1 MPFEIEKFR
10 TTEHERRTET
20 VPVPA
25 LAGFFDEG
33 EKPEIVVQSLTG
45 PEVYRAEQRVKVN
58 KRIEEIIEK
67 LADGEGADA
76 VEAAL
81 DALGVGNKSVP
92 DSLAKAI
99 AYVQFG
105 CQSVEL
111 TQDDS
116 VRLAEYHIDS
126 FLSLFNK
133 INSLTALGHV
143 SLGESNASGQT
154 RGCKTPLPYVP
165 EANSDR
171 ADSDSSS
178 K

>member
-10 TTEHERRTET
+10 TTEYERRTDP

-25 LAGFFDEG
+25 LAGFFEDG

-45 PEVYRAEQRVKVN
+45 PEVYRAEQRVAAN
-58 KRIEEIIEK
+58 KSIETLVKK
-67 LADGEGADA
+67 LAGGNGAEAVDA
-76 VEAAL
+76 VL
-81 DALGVGNKSVP
+81 DAMGVSGTSVP
-92 DSLAKAI
+92 DALAKAI
-99 AYVQFG
+99 AYVEFG
-105 CQSVEL
+105 CQSIDL
-111 TQDDS
+111 TQSDA

-143 SLGESNASGQT
+143 PLGESNASGAT
-154 RGCKTPLPYVP
+154 PGCETPSSCAP
-165 EANSDR
+165 EASQ
-171 ADSDSSS
+171 ADSASSS